1 MHRYGWLAW
10 VGLLAVLVTAPA
22 AKADLALPFTETFN
36 TETTGD
42 DASELTWWAYEP
54 AYGSAPAADAV
65 IVDVGGGDK
74 VFDMNPGA
82 TDSMGVRSD
91 RATFGPV
98 LFWVE
103 TDMLLTSDGNGAGV
117 VGFSQNTET
126 LNGYVLAV
134 SRDGSGGAW
143 LDLRRFDGDLDDS
156 FTVGPVH
163 VTDLDPTDV
172 HRYRLE
178 ADFGTAGQIGF
189 AVRVDGQLQT
199 DPNLTPV
206 DTDPHDVSDG
216 VRGVLA
222 ANGGQQVYFDNVNIT
237 PEPATLVLLTLG
249 GVALAARRRRVT

>member
-1 MHRYGWLAW
+1 MRRYRWVAS
-10 VGLLAVLVTAPA
+10 VGLLVVLVAVPA
-22 AKADLALPFTETFN
+22 ARADLALPFTEIFN
-36 TETTGD
+36 AETTGD

-54 AYGSAPAADAV
+54 SYGSAPAADAV

-74 VFDMNPGA
+74 VFDMNPGG
-82 TDSMGVRSD
+82 TESMGVRSD

-103 TDMLLTSDGNGAGV
+103 ADMLLTSDGNGAGV
-117 VGFSQNTET
+117 IGFSQNTEA

-134 SRDGSGGAW
+134 SRDGTGGAW
-143 LDLRRFDGDLDDS
+143 LDLRRFDGDLNDS

-163 VTDLDPTDV
+163 LTDLDPTEV

-178 ADFGTAGQIGF
+178 ADFGTAGQIDF
-189 AVRVDGQLQT
+189 AARVDGQLQT
-199 DPNLTPV
+199 DPNLAPV

-222 ANGGQQVYFDNVNIT
+222 GNGGQQAYFDNVNLT
-237 PEPATLVLLTLG
+237 PEPVTLVLLTLG
-249 GVALAARRRRVT
+249 AVGLVARRRVAA